1 MTACLAALG
10 LAPIPASARLAP
22 MEVRAQAQQ
31 TGAIS
36 GNVVD
41 QADSPVADVVVTT
54 TDASGNIYTAATDAD
69 GAFTLPDLPAPAS
82 YVLTFTPP
90 AGYGGATFTTGVSP
104 GETFSIGY
112 ITVQAQPGAVVGVV
126 TDQDG
131 VPLDGMQVQVS
142 SFVTTTTDSDGGY
155 ALAGLLPGSYPL
167 TVIDG
172 NDALAEG
179 TVSIAGD
186 TVTVNVTLPRPAV
199 PAGTTARDAARDLG
213 YLNAERAALGLPAGI
228 VENTRWSTECAA
240 HDHYLSENH
249 LLQHPENLS
258 QRGASVG
265 GAWAGESAV
274 LSEGARWRSD
284 HNPWENAPIHLNQ
297 LFSPSL
303 SVIGIDES
311 RGYVCA
317 TTWPGMLRPAV
328 TTDTIFT
335 YPGNRSRGVPA
346 SEDANE
352 EPFVPGQFVGIP
364 EGRTAGRELFVYLNR
379 PGEVGQ
385 APVTILSAKMS
396 SAAGP
401 VHVRWVSTTTNE
413 IGTYLAGGIVLPVKP
428 LTRGTKYTVSVTI
441 KDGAGELS
449 HRWSFTTAGRAPKHL
464 HGR

>member
-258 QRGASVG
+258 QRIRGSLRRRAMAVGPQSLGERTHPPEPAVLAQPQRDRHRREPRLRLRDHVARDAAPGGDHGHDLHLPRQPISG
-265 GAWAGESAV
+265 GA
-274 LSEGARWRSD
+274 
-284 HNPWENAPIHLNQ
+284 
-297 LFSPSL
+297 
-303 SVIGIDES
+303 
-311 RGYVCA
+311 
-317 TTWPGMLRPAV
+317 
-328 TTDTIFT
+328 
-335 YPGNRSRGVPA
+335 
-346 SEDANE
+346 
-352 EPFVPGQFVGIP
+352 
-364 EGRTAGRELFVYLNR
+364 RER
-379 PGEVGQ
+379 RCE
-385 APVTILSAKMS
+385 
-396 SAAGP
+396 
-401 VHVRWVSTTTNE
+401 
-413 IGTYLAGGIVLPVKP
+413 
-428 LTRGTKYTVSVTI
+428 
-441 KDGAGELS
+441 
-449 HRWSFTTAGRAPKHL
+449 
-464 HGR
+464 

>member
-199 PAGTTARDAARDLG
+199 PAGTTARDAARDRRSRSPGICAGWADRQRRWDCPPESSRTRDGRPSVQLTTTTCPRTTCFSIPRISPSG
-213 YLNAERAALGLPAGI
+213 ERQWVG
-228 VENTRWSTECAA
+228 
-240 HDHYLSENH
+240 
-249 LLQHPENLS
+249 
-258 QRGASVG
+258 RGRA
-265 GAWAGESAV
+265 
-274 LSEGARWRSD
+274 
-284 HNPWENAPIHLNQ
+284 NPR
-297 LFSPSL
+297 FSPKARD
-303 SVIGIDES
+303 G
-311 RGYVCA
+311 
-317 TTWPGMLRPAV
+317 
-328 TTDTIFT
+328 
-335 YPGNRSRGVPA
+335 
-346 SEDANE
+346 
-352 EPFVPGQFVGIP
+352 
-364 EGRTAGRELFVYLNR
+364 GRTTIPGRTH
-379 PGEVGQ
+379 P
-385 APVTILSAKMS
+385 
-396 SAAGP
+396 
-401 VHVRWVSTTTNE
+401 ST
-413 IGTYLAGGIVLPVKP
+413 
-428 LTRGTKYTVSVTI
+428 
-441 KDGAGELS
+441 
-449 HRWSFTTAGRAPKHL
+449 
-464 HGR
+464 